1 MTNNRLIERR
11 LVEDYTFTNSKNPFQ
26 NKSESDF
33 FKAINDAK
41 IDSAEDVTNFLNQW
55 TPKFNNSRIT
65 WKDYFNK
72 RVTKG
77 GVSAF
82 TAKMADGKTR
92 IDGIDPTGK
101 IMFTSEKGD
110 SPYSITYNGKAIKEH
125 RFIEWINN
133 YLPFTSDQ
141 VDNLEKAI
149 EVQKKHPDGT
159 DTKINLAGYFGDRG
173 IGNDATGKS
182 LWKTVLMDP
191 TTEKLELD
199 KSTGKLTITK
209 KPKEEANEEA
219 KEKENTPEKE
229 ADPKATAS
237 GTTQYMFVNKEGRTF
252 TENNF
257 LTAYVKTRDTNQAAA
272 KSLLSKYT
280 VYKNGETLPM
290 QEYIK
295 ERGINLSTLTLAEV
309 SRLTNVENKR
319 SSSADTEKVSMS
331 EKIRQLLITF
341 NTRVYDHRNRQM
353 NLKDGNVI
361 KNIIA
366 NPSNYFID
374 TLGGKKVSI
383 MELANNLKNTGIIT
397 EKLSEDFTADEM
409 TQSGIIYLGA
419 DVKSE
424 DGLAEFNL
432 DIDELGQI
440 VITPES
446 EGVSFTGAS
455 LLTQNEDNIF
465 VSIDGEAV
473 QKEPLIEISYTMTS
487 SEDDYRYFAS
497 IDEIGQIIITPENDN
512 SSFITATVN
521 DNLNIAADDE
531 DVVLT
536 EDVKSAVATAKA
548 ESENF
553 TVLNGEIEVLNSDEA
568 ELIKSALEMYY
579 DNVEMVNDLGKY
591 IITYSDNE
599 PTLTEAVEDESDYP
613 QWEIAYKF
621 ADDITDDGKT
631 ESTTLGAP
639 SAEDAYRY
647 AEQYARM
654 KSEENDTWKSAKV
667 ISLQLV
673 NN

>member
-1 MTNNRLIERR
+1 MTNNRLIEKR
-11 LVEDYTFTNSKNPFQ
+11 LVEDYTFANSKNPFQ

-72 RVTKG
+72 RIAKG
-77 GVSAF
+77 GVSTF
-82 TAKMADGKTR
+82 TTKMADGKTKVA
-92 IDGIDPTGK
+92 GIDPTGK
-101 IMFTSEKGD
+101 IMFESEKD
-110 SPYSITYNGKAIKEH
+110 NSPYTITYNGKAIKEH
-125 RFIEWINN
+125 RFIDWINN

-141 VDNLEKAI
+141 VDNLEKSI
-149 EVQKKHPDGT
+149 EVQKRQSDGT

-182 LWKTVLMDP
+182 LWKTILMDP
-191 TTEKLELD
+191 TTEKLEFN
-199 KSTGKLTITK
+199 KATGKITITK

-219 KEKENTPEKE
+219 EEKENTPEKE
-229 ADPKATAS
+229 GDTKATAS
-237 GTTQYMFVNKEGRTF
+237 GTTQYMFVNKEGRAF

-280 VYKNGETLPM
+280 VYKNGETLSM

-309 SRLTNVENKR
+309 ARLTNVASKEG
-319 SSSADTEKVSMS
+319 SSNGTEKVSLS
-331 EKIRQLLITF
+331 DKIKQLLRTF
-341 NTRVYDHRNRQM
+341 NTPVYDLRNRQM
-353 NLKDGNVI
+353 NLKDGNAME
-361 KNIIA
+361 KIIA
-366 NPSNYFID
+366 NPSNYFIN
-374 TLGGKKVSI
+374 TIGGKKVSI
-383 MELANNLKNTGIIT
+383 MELANNLKSTGIIT

-419 DVKSE
+419 DIKSE

-465 VSIDGEAV
+465 VSVDDEDV
-473 QKEPLIEISYTMTS
+473 QKEPLIEILYTMTS

-531 DVVLT
+531 DVILT

-579 DNVEMVNDLGKY
+579 DNVEMINDLSKY
-591 IITYSDNE
+591 VITYSDNE

-631 ESTTLGAP
+631 DSTTLGAP
-639 SAEDAYRY
+639 SAEDAYR
-647 AEQYARM
+647 
-654 KSEENDTWKSAKV
+654 
-667 ISLQLV
+667 
-673 NN
+673 

>member
-1 MTNNRLIERR
+1 MTTNRLIEKR
-11 LVEDYTFTNSKNPFQ
+11 LAEDYTFTNAKNPFQ
-26 NKSESDF
+26 NRSESDF
-33 FKAINDAK
+33 FKALNDAQ
-41 IDSAEDVTNFLNQW
+41 IDSAGDVTNFLNQW
-55 TPKFNNSRIT
+55 SPKSDNSRIT

-72 RVTKG
+72 RMAKG

-82 TAKMADGKTR
+82 TAKMSDGKTK

-101 IMFTSEKGD
+101 IMFKSEKDD
-110 SPYSITYNGKAIKEH
+110 STYSITYNGKAIKEH
-125 RFIEWINN
+125 RFLDWINN

-141 VDNLEKAI
+141 LDNLEKAV
-149 EVQKKHPDGT
+149 EVKKKQSDGT

-173 IGNDATGKS
+173 IGNDTTGKS
-182 LWKTVLMDP
+182 LWKTILMDP
-191 TTEKLELD
+191 TTEKLEFN
-199 KSTGKLTITK
+199 KATGKITIIK
-209 KPKEEANEEA
+209 KPKAEVEED
-219 KEKENTPEKE
+219 EKEEKSSDKS
-229 ADPKATAS
+229 ADNKTNANGTA
-237 GTTQYMFVNKEGRTF
+237 QYMFVNKDGKTF

-257 LTAYVKTRDTNQAAA
+257 LTAYVRTRDTNQAAA

-280 VYKNGETLPM
+280 VYKNGEKLPV
-290 QEYIK
+290 QEYLK
-295 ERGINLSTLTLAEV
+295 ERDINLETLTLAEV
-309 SRLTNVENKR
+309 ARLTNMVSGEPNH
-319 SSSADTEKVSMS
+319 DGPEKVSMS
-331 EKIRQLLITF
+331 DKIKQLLRTF
-341 NTRVYDHRNRQM
+341 NTPVYDHRNRQM
-353 NLKDGNVI
+353 NLKDGNTME
-361 KNIIA
+361 KIIA
-366 NPSNYFID
+366 NPSDYFI
-374 TLGGKKVSI
+374 TMLGGKKVNI
-383 MELANNLKNTGIIT
+383 MELAKNLKSTGIIT

-419 DVKSE
+419 DIKSE

-446 EGVSFTGAS
+446 EGVSFVGAS
-455 LLTQNEDNIF
+455 LLTRNDDNIF
-465 VSIDGEAV
+465 VSIDDETE
-473 QKEPLIEISYTMTS
+473 QREPLIEISYTMTS
-487 SEDDYRYFAS
+487 SEDDYGYFAS

-512 SSFITATVN
+512 SSFVTATIG
-521 DNLNIAADDE
+521 DNLNVSADDE

-536 EDVKSAVATAKA
+536 EDVKSAVATAK
-548 ESENF
+548 EETENF
-553 TVLNGEIEVLNSDEA
+553 TALNGEIEVLNSDEA

-579 DNVEMVNDLGKY
+579 DNVEMVNELGKY
-591 IITYSDNE
+591 KIIYSDNE

-613 QWEIAYKF
+613 QWEISYKF

-654 KSEENDTWKSAKV
+654 QSEENDAWKSAKV